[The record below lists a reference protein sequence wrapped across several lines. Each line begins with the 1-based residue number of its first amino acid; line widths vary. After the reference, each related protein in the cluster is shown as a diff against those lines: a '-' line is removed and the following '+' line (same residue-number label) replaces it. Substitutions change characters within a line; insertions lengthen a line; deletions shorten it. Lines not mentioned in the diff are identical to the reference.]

1 MLTPCA
7 NSRLKRKMLETQT
20 QCSEEKEEPR
30 ELDSKIGKVD
40 RMLGSPQDP
49 NVRSRAIFILE
60 NASLK
65 KGLVKKEWKILNSH
79 DDANVLLKQN
89 KSLNDY
95 RPDIVFEAL
104 RSIIDSPLNKY
115 GLVEAIFVKIDGGAL
130 FEIKPHVRI
139 PRTCKRFC
147 GLIVDLLRKSRVCA
161 KDTNE
166 VLIRI
171 VEEPVTRH
179 LPVNSHIVGL
189 SYSSKKV
196 VHIDDYV
203 SSLSDHMTPVF
214 VVGAMVNGK
223 VKEDHTHDYISVSDY
238 PLGAK
243 CCVGLICDALEQKW
257 KLF

>member
-7 NSRLKRKMLETQT
+7 NSRWKRKISGRKT
-20 QCSEEKEEPR
+20 QCSEEEPR
-30 ELDSKIGKVD
+30 EHDSEIGAVD
-40 RMLGSPQDP
+40 RVLGFPQDH

-65 KGLVKKEWKILNSH
+65 KGLVRKEWKILNSH
-79 DDANVLLKQN
+79 DDANLLLKKN

-115 GLVEAIFVKIDGGAL
+115 GLVGAIFVKIDGGAL

-147 GLIVDLLRKSRVCA
+147 GLIVDLLQKFRVRA
-161 KDTNE
+161 KDTND
-166 VLIRI
+166 VLLRV
-171 VEEPVTRH
+171 VEEPVANH

-189 SYSSKKV
+189 SCSSEKLV
-196 VHIDDYV
+196 DINDYV
-203 SSLSDHMTPVF
+203 SILSDDVTPVF

-223 VKEDHTHDYISVSDY
+223 VKRDNTDDYISVSDY

>member
-1 MLTPCA
+1 MCTT
-7 NSRLKRKMLETQT
+7 NSRRKRKISERKT
-20 QCSEEKEEPR
+20 QCSEEEPR
-30 ELDSKIGKVD
+30 EHDSEIGAVD
-40 RMLGSPQDP
+40 RVLGFPQDH

-65 KGLVKKEWKILNSH
+65 KGLVRKFCSCFDWNTS
-79 DDANVLLKQN
+79 LLYACGSALAPWPREQ
-89 KSLNDY
+89 
-95 RPDIVFEAL
+95 AL

-115 GLVEAIFVKIDGGAL
+115 GLVGAIFVKIDGGAL
-130 FEIKPHVRI
+130 FEIKPHVCI

-147 GLIVDLLRKSRVCA
+147 GLIVDLLQKSRVRA
-161 KDTNE
+161 KDTND
-166 VLIRI
+166 VLLRV
-171 VEEPVTRH
+171 VEEPIANH

-189 SYSSKKV
+189 SCSSEKLV
-196 VHIDDYV
+196 DINDYV
-203 SSLSDHMTPVF
+203 SILSDDVTPIF

-223 VKEDHTHDYISVSDY
+223 VKRDNTHDYISVSDY